1 MQNIT
6 ILATSNAMKEPD
18 ILWGFNEGK
27 IRNLV
32 GDDDDDNNDGFD
44 DYDDDDNNV
53 CDHDNDGCD
62 DHMDGDDDKNPLC
75 YQEPKG
81 NICNLVNSSFSF
93 FLCTFVFLHLHR
105 ALENHS
111 VYRYS
116 AFFMLLFFQTFD
128 NVVIGGQLLESQDFF
143 LTNEFVQDLK
153 FES

>member
-62 DHMDGDDDKNPLC
+62 DHMDGDDGKNPLC

-81 NICNLVNSSFSF
+81 NICNLVNSS
-93 FLCTFVFLHLHR
+93 FVFLHLHR

>member
-18 ILWGFNEGK
+18 ILWGFNEGM

-32 GDDDDDNNDGFD
+32 GDDGDGFD
-44 DYDDDDNNV
+44 DYDDDNNNV
-53 CDHDNDGCD
+53 CDHDDCIDNDGCD
-62 DHMDGDDDKNPLC
+62 DHMDGDDGKNPLC

-105 ALENHS
+105 AVENHL
-111 VYRYS
+111 V
-116 AFFMLLFFQTFD
+116 
-128 NVVIGGQLLESQDFF
+128 
-143 LTNEFVQDLK
+143 
-153 FES
+153 